1 MSNYLRS
8 EEIVANKQYN
18 TSQQYILT
26 DNGHPKQIPELK
38 IKSQLNKIIVNS
50 NGKPD
55 HLAIN
60 LYWDTFRSWYNPNKG
75 YTKNGNLLIIKK
87 LKSKGIYINY
97 QKLSDIHGVSKET
110 VRKKIVKLEQLGL
123 INRSFQH
130 KETITTKLFNQLIIY
145 VWKNTPH
152 FFNALGIDKEEITS
166 LTPYTSH
173 NYVADKHNIIFCLQG
188 IHTKANFVQEGV
200 LPKAETKELN
210 KPFSKEKDRSITSES
225 NFYKNSFK
233 KEESIKKV
241 IRFNRNEIKELK
253 DFYPLNKDDCY
264 KLQSLSGREF
274 SLNSMNEILLD
285 MSKRLTDRYFKSRK
299 AFLSYMGKVFCYEK
313 RDVVKINND
322 SFKIRNNL
330 TLEEIEDR
338 EREKYLSKI
347 EESQQTSQQG
357 ILKKRLAAKL
367 VSQTAYELLQAY
379 KAVDIRENKFYLYLS
394 AYVVITAA
402 EKEQVLQEIRSI
414 YRQNHI
420 TDGKSVYTHELQIIM
435 PAKPTKT
442 SIDQNKMKKT
452 SLPVGIWGR
461 VRKSLIEAYGEA
473 TDSNWFSKLT
483 ANIDEQRKE
492 LKLKAPT
499 SFVKDWIET
508 NYFHAIEKV
517 VNEEKFRVSFY

>member
-1 MSNYLRS
+1 MIFLTHPILTGNITPNDWYEKFTNNRGRPDLPLISVLS
-8 EEIVANKQYN
+8 EIVYWYRHKMVKDNQTGDITYVNKFLGDAWQ
-18 TSQQYILT
+18 TSYE
-26 DNGHPKQIPELK
+26 HFE
-38 IKSQLNKIIVNS
+38 
-50 NGKPD
+50 
-55 HLAIN
+55 
-60 LYWDTFRSWYNPNKG
+60 
-75 YTKNGNLLIIKK
+75 KK
-87 LKSKGIYINY
+87 FGFNRE
-97 QKLSDIHGVSKET
+97 KLRRIF
-110 VRKKIVKLEQLGL
+110 VKLEQMGICYREFRNVKLRGQTYNNRL
-123 INRSFQH
+123 FIHLSSQFLSSYTDKKKFAELKTINNPVKPDFSAPKKEGGSPHFRGDHIIDDQNKNNIFKNRS
-130 KETITTKLFNQLIIY
+130 I
-145 VWKNTPH
+145 
-152 FFNALGIDKEEITS
+152 A
-166 LTPYTSH
+166 
-173 NYVADKHNIIFCLQG
+173 
-188 IHTKANFVQEGV
+188 
-200 LPKAETKELN
+200 
-210 KPFSKEKDRSITSES
+210 SES
-225 NFYKNSFK
+225 NFYKNSFG
-233 KEESIKKV
+233 EENPIKKV
-241 IRFNRNEIKELK
+241 IRFNRNEVKELK

-285 MSKRLTDRYFKSRK
+285 MSKRLTDRYFKSKK

-338 EREKYLSKI
+338 EREKYLNKI

-367 VSQTAYELLQAY
+367 ASQTAYELLQAY

-414 YRQNHI
+414 YRQDHI
-420 TDGKSVYTHELQIIM
+420 TDKESVYIHELQIIM

-442 SIDQNKMKKT
+442 PIDQNKMKKS
-452 SLPVGIWGR
+452 SLPAGMWGR
-461 VRKSLIEAYGEA
+461 VRQGLVEAYGEA
-473 TDSNWFSKLT
+473 TDRNWFSKLT

-499 SFVKDWIET
+499 DFVKDWIET

-517 VNEEKFRVSFY
+517 VNEEKFRVSFC